1 MILARILLGLILCSQ
16 AAWTYNQDTCCELAK
31 KERAFVDEVPPLE
44 NQTCGQNYQ
53 KGQPAAP
60 SLWVHYSFCSSQCP
74 GFQRSKVS
82 EPSEWASVLV
92 NFILPSVIFSM
103 TIPRRKKI
111 EFNYLFEFEWPK
123 HATRYPKVNDYLQ
136 LSFSLVCFLVLLVPV
151 AIDTVL
157 WISVIVI
164 GAGNMLVGGLY
175 EAHLDYRIMKY
186 IKDMAHGTDEEKL
199 RVKRELLVT
208 VASGNLM
215 LEKGNPQK
223 SIPNSLTIPGEHA
236 PKDGYEKARSRLL
249 NLLGAQ
255 SSFGELVGSP
265 VLFYLGTFLYTTLDL
280 RNSLSD
286 EDTAISLGFGIEWMI
301 IVHVA
306 IVSGCLLASNNP
318 STSAGIVGSGHE
330 ELEHEHRV
338 LQRRATLQNHGASP
352 GWTWKRF
359 NHLVLGWS
367 DAYETEFQP
376 VSLWERGSN
385 KMAWI
390 RKSEAWKQDP
400 AFRKLMEITP
410 AGWFFKIFLP
420 AWALVVLPPGSG
432 GVVAYWT
439 PPRGVG
445 CRSLSFLLYA
455 LCQTVITGIAVMRCA
470 NEDNEW
476 QPSLQE
482 WSSGWRFKAIS
493 APFWFL
499 SMISAIGGT
508 LLQIVGVF
516 RNCICKTTADH
527 WLKGLAKT
535 NPRINLATDTED
547 ARISSGAWI
556 VMGALATAFMAVTC
570 YGGWWYQ
577 RMIRHKFIEAVKG
590 MWIPGILM
598 NDNPGSGIGPSG
610 RAPTRPDGRD
620 SMMDPLLPGQAS
632 PMWSEDGFS
641 PFESRQFELGRRS
654 YNRGLSPDPFGMTTS
669 VHAPSIT
676 VSNDE
681 GGEDIGLL
689 HFDHAANSRRPRP
702 RANS

>member
-1 MILARILLGLILCSQ
+1 MITLKFLLGLVLALYLQ
-16 AAWTYNQDTCCELAK
+16 TAWAYNQNICCELA
-31 KERAFVDEVPPLE
+31 
-44 NQTCGQNYQ
+44 TCGQNYL

-60 SLWVHYSFCSSQCP
+60 SLWVSYKFCSSQCP
-74 GFQRSKVS
+74 GMQLSKAS
-82 EPSEWASVLV
+82 EPTQWASVLI

-111 EFNYLFEFEWPK
+111 EFNYLFEFEWPR

-136 LSFSLVCFLVLLVPV
+136 LLFSLICFLVLLIPV
-151 AIDTVL
+151 TIDTVL

-164 GAGNMLVGGLY
+164 GAGNMLVGGLD
-175 EAHLDYRIMKY
+175 EAHLDYRILKY
-186 IKDMAHGTDEEKL
+186 TKDKAHGIDEDEL
-199 RVKRELLVT
+199 RIKRELLVT

-215 LEKGNPQK
+215 LEKGNPQR
-223 SIPNSLTIPGEHA
+223 SIPASLTIPGEYA

-255 SSFGELVGSP
+255 SRFGELIGSP

-306 IVSGCLLASNNP
+306 IISGCLLASNNP

-330 ELEHEHRV
+330 ELEYEHRK
-338 LQRRATLQNHGASP
+338 LQRRATFVGQNHGLESP
-352 GWTWKRF
+352 GWTWERF
-359 NHLVLGWS
+359 AHSVLGWS

-385 KMAWI
+385 KMKWI
-390 RKSEAWKQDP
+390 KKSEAWKQDP
-400 AFRKLMEITP
+400 DFRRLMEVTP
-410 AGWFFKIFLP
+410 LGWFFKIFLP
-420 AWALVVLPPGSG
+420 ALALVVLPPGSG

-482 WSSGWRFKAIS
+482 WSSGWRFKALS
-493 APFWFL
+493 APFWLL
-499 SMISAIGGT
+499 SLLSAIGGT
-508 LLQIVGVF
+508 FLQIVGVF
-516 RNCICKTTADH
+516 RNCFCKTTMDH
-527 WLKGLAKT
+527 WLKGLAKR
-535 NPRINLATDTED
+535 NPRINLATDTDD
-547 ARISSGAWI
+547 ARTSSNAWI
-556 VMGALATAFMAVTC
+556 VMGALATVFMAVTC

-577 RMIRHKFIEAVKG
+577 RMIRQKFIEAVKG
-590 MWIPGILM
+590 MWIPGSFLTTQ
-598 NDNPGSGIGPSG
+598 GSGRDLSG
-610 RAPTRPDGRD
+610 GAVTRPDERD
-620 SMMDPLLPGQAS
+620 SMMDPLLPGEAS
-632 PMWSEDGFS
+632 PMWSEDSFS
-641 PFESRQFELGRRS
+641 TFESRQFELGRHS
-654 YNRGLSPDPFGMTTS
+654 SIRGSSPEPSGMTTS
-669 VHAPSIT
+669 IHTPSIT
-676 VSNDE
+676 VSYDE

-689 HFDHAANSRRPRP
+689 SFDHSANSRRPRP
-702 RANS
+702 RTNS